1 MTPLPDGLIQAGA
14 HTWSPTERQFY
25 EAYIAEAGRTG
36 DELKFPGACCTF
48 WVIPMVP
55 ALDNKS
61 FNEPRRPW
69 HTGKNRRPRYW
80 AVVQTDCSE
89 GPTSLWHNLWV
100 FPTRAKA
107 IEKAKELA
115 HEDKVMDLL
124 EAN

>member
-1 MTPLPDGLIQAGA
+1 MAKLPEGFIQAGA
-14 HTWSPTERQFY
+14 HLWSPSERNFF
-25 EAYIAEAGRTG
+25 ESCSNLAEGTG
-36 DELKFPGACCTF
+36 DEIRVPGACCTF
-48 WVIPMVP
+48 WVIPMVR
-55 ALDNKS
+55 AMDNEK

-80 AVVQTDCSE
+80 AVAQTDCSE
-89 GPTSLWHNLWV
+89 GPASLWHNLWV